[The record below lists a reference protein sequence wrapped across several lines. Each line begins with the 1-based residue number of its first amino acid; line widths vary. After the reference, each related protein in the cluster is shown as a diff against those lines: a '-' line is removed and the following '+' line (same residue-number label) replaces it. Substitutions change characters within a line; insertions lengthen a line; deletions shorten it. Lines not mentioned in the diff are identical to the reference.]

1 MLCESKVINK
11 NPKYRIIKYDSEY
24 LMIDLASNWI
34 VFFFPFINWLI
45 PKTYVKI
52 TKNDYEKLNI
62 VKPVKNK
69 SIGWT
74 IFAGI
79 VLLGG
84 TVRRN
89 TYLFDFQLE
98 ELIVWSSCFIGFL
111 EIIFFYCYLNKKL
124 TLKIFN
130 TNVVNKNRVVLIP
143 TFKQGLLIV
152 FAYFFLGSASIFTL
166 TILLTTE
173 SQNIIIF
180 LTWVIISMF
189 FFLVN
194 MASIGNKNVH
204 VILRINE

>member
-1 MLCESKVINK
+1 MLIG
-11 NPKYRIIKYDSEY
+11 
-24 LMIDLASNWI
+24 M
-34 VFFFPFINWLI
+34 LI
-45 PKTYVKI
+45 
-52 TKNDYEKLNI
+52 
-62 VKPVKNK
+62 
-69 SIGWT
+69 
-74 IFAGI
+74 
-79 VLLGG
+79 
-84 TVRRN
+84 
-89 TYLFDFQLE
+89 
-98 ELIVWSSCFIGFL
+98 
-111 EIIFFYCYLNKKL
+111 FYFYLNKKL

-173 SQNIIIF
+173 SQN
-180 LTWVIISMF
+180 LTWVIITMF

>member
-1 MLCESKVINK
+1 MLCESRQIYK
-11 NPKYRIIKYDSEY
+11 NPKYRVIRYNNEY
-24 LMIDLASNWI
+24 FMVDLVSTWI
-34 VFFFPFINWLI
+34 TYFFPMINWFL
-45 PKTYVKI
+45 PKKYAKI
-52 TKNDYEKLNI
+52 SENEFERLNI
-62 VKPVKNK
+62 VEPVKNNVF
-69 SIGWT
+69 WPV
-74 IFAGI
+74 AGSS
-79 VLLGG
+79 VLFGIILRKYGNFFNVQFEKQLAI
-84 TVRRN
+84 TV
-89 TYLFDFQLE
+89 F
-98 ELIVWSSCFIGFL
+98 FIM
-111 EIIFFYCYLNKKL
+111 L

-166 TILLTTE
+166 IILLTTE

>member
-1 MLCESKVINK
+1 
-11 NPKYRIIKYDSEY
+11 
-24 LMIDLASNWI
+24 
-34 VFFFPFINWLI
+34 
-45 PKTYVKI
+45 
-52 TKNDYEKLNI
+52 
-62 VKPVKNK
+62 
-69 SIGWT
+69 
-74 IFAGI
+74 
-79 VLLGG
+79 
-84 TVRRN
+84 
-89 TYLFDFQLE
+89 
-98 ELIVWSSCFIGFL
+98 
-111 EIIFFYCYLNKKL
+111 KKL

-152 FAYFFLGSASIFTL
+152 FCVLFLGSASIFTL

-180 LTWVIISMF
+180 LTWVIITMF

>member
-1 MLCESKVINK
+1 MLIG
-11 NPKYRIIKYDSEY
+11 
-24 LMIDLASNWI
+24 M
-34 VFFFPFINWLI
+34 LI
-45 PKTYVKI
+45 
-52 TKNDYEKLNI
+52 
-62 VKPVKNK
+62 
-69 SIGWT
+69 
-74 IFAGI
+74 
-79 VLLGG
+79 
-84 TVRRN
+84 
-89 TYLFDFQLE
+89 
-98 ELIVWSSCFIGFL
+98 
-111 EIIFFYCYLNKKL
+111 FYFYLNKKL

-152 FAYFFLGSASIFTL
+152 LAYFFLGTVSIFTL

-180 LTWVIISMF
+180 LTWVIITMF

>member
-1 MLCESKVINK
+1 MLCESRQIYK
-11 NPKYRIIKYDSEY
+11 NPKYRVIRYNNEY
-24 LMIDLASNWI
+24 FMVDLVSTWI
-34 VFFFPFINWLI
+34 TYFFAMINWFL
-45 PKTYVKI
+45 PKKYAKI
-52 TKNDYEKLNI
+52 SENEFERLNI
-62 VKPVKNK
+62 VEPVKNNVFWPVAGSSVLFGIILRK
-69 SIGWT
+69 YGNFFNVQFEKQLAITVFFIMLIGM
-74 IFAGI
+74 
-79 VLLGG
+79 L
-84 TVRRN
+84 
-89 TYLFDFQLE
+89 
-98 ELIVWSSCFIGFL
+98 
-111 EIIFFYCYLNKKL
+111 
-124 TLKIFN
+124 IFN

>member
-1 MLCESKVINK
+1 MLCESRQIYK
-11 NPKYRIIKYDSEY
+11 NPKYRVIRYNNEY
-24 LMIDLASNWI
+24 FMVDLVSTWI
-34 VFFFPFINWLI
+34 TYFFPMINWFL
-45 PKTYVKI
+45 PKKYAKI
-52 TKNDYEKLNI
+52 SENEFERLNI
-62 VKPVKNK
+62 VEPVKNNVF
-69 SIGWT
+69 WPV
-74 IFAGI
+74 AGSS
-79 VLLGG
+79 VLFGIILRKYGNFFNVQFEKQLAI
-84 TVRRN
+84 TV
-89 TYLFDFQLE
+89 F
-98 ELIVWSSCFIGFL
+98 FIM
-111 EIIFFYCYLNKKL
+111 L

-180 LTWVIISMF
+180 LTWVIITMF

>member
-1 MLCESKVINK
+1 MLCESRQIYK
-11 NPKYRIIKYDSEY
+11 NPKYRVIRYNNEY
-24 LMIDLASNWI
+24 FMVDLVSTWI
-34 VFFFPFINWLI
+34 TYFFPMINWFL
-45 PKTYVKI
+45 PKKYAKI
-52 TKNDYEKLNI
+52 SENEFERLNI
-62 VKPVKNK
+62 VEPVKNNVFWPVAGSSVLFGIILRK
-69 SIGWT
+69 YGNFFNVQFEKQLAITVFFIMLIGM
-74 IFAGI
+74 
-79 VLLGG
+79 L
-84 TVRRN
+84 
-89 TYLFDFQLE
+89 
-98 ELIVWSSCFIGFL
+98 
-111 EIIFFYCYLNKKL
+111 
-124 TLKIFN
+124 IFN

-180 LTWVIISMF
+180 LTWVIITMF

>member
-1 MLCESKVINK
+1 MLCESRQIYK
-11 NPKYRIIKYDSEY
+11 NPKYRVIRYNNEY
-24 LMIDLASNWI
+24 FMVDLVSTWI
-34 VFFFPFINWLI
+34 TYFFPMINWFL
-45 PKTYVKI
+45 PKKYAKI
-52 TKNDYEKLNI
+52 SENEFERLNI
-62 VKPVKNK
+62 VEPIKNNVFWPVAGSSVLFGIILRKYGNFFNVQFEK
-69 SIGWT
+69 QLAITVFFIMLIGML
-74 IFAGI
+74 IF
-79 VLLGG
+79 
-84 TVRRN
+84 
-89 TYLFDFQLE
+89 YF
-98 ELIVWSSCFIGFL
+98 
-111 EIIFFYCYLNKKL
+111 YLNKKL

>member
-1 MLCESKVINK
+1 METLLCESKVINK

-62 VKPVKNK
+62 VKPVKNNVFWPVAGSSVLFGIILRK
-69 SIGWT
+69 YGNFFNVQFEKQLAITVFFIMLIGML
-74 IFAGI
+74 IF
-79 VLLGG
+79 
-84 TVRRN
+84 
-89 TYLFDFQLE
+89 YF
-98 ELIVWSSCFIGFL
+98 
-111 EIIFFYCYLNKKL
+111 YLNKKL

-152 FAYFFLGSASIFTL
+152 FAYFF
-166 TILLTTE
+166 
-173 SQNIIIF
+173 
-180 LTWVIISMF
+180 
-189 FFLVN
+189 
-194 MASIGNKNVH
+194 
-204 VILRINE
+204 